1 MEYEFRYMNKSY
13 FFFYLFVLLVIDCSG
28 RQLADPVFKDDGRT
42 AIRGYDPVA
51 YFSDS
56 APKAGKEDFKLHW
69 KGADWKFSS
78 KKNLEAFRKNPEGFA
93 PQYGG
98 YCAYAMRD
106 GETYE
111 IDPKAWK
118 IVNGKLYLNYNEKVN
133 GFWERDIPG
142 NITKADAQWKNL
154 PKIQR

>member
-1 MEYEFRYMNKSY
+1 MNKLY
-13 FFFYLFVLLVIDCSG
+13 FLIGLILLSVGCAG
-28 RQLADPVFKDDGRT
+28 RQVSDPVFTADGKI

-51 YFSDS
+51 YFTESKPKEGDS
-56 APKAGKEDFKLHW
+56 KFSLNW
-69 KGADWKFSS
+69 KGAEWKFSS
-78 KKNLEAFRKNPEGFA
+78 KKNMEIFSKNPENYA

-118 IVNGKLYLNYNEKVN
+118 IVSGKLYLNYNEKVN

-142 NITKADAQWKNL
+142 NIAKADAQWKVL
-154 PKIQR
+154 PKKETNTRP

>member
-1 MEYEFRYMNKSY
+1 MNKSHFLFP
-13 FFFYLFVLLVIDCSG
+13 FFVLFVACSG
-28 RQLADPVFKDDGRT
+28 GQTVDPVFKADGLI

-51 YFSDS
+51 YFSES
-56 APKAGKEDFKLHW
+56 KAVAGDEKFQTTW
-69 KGADWKFSS
+69 NGAKWKFSS
-78 KKNLEAFRKNPEGFA
+78 QKNLNAFKKKPENYA

-118 IVNGKLYLNYNEKVN
+118 IVEGKLYLNYNEKVN
-133 GFWERDIPG
+133 GFWSRDIPG
-142 NITKADAQWKNL
+142 NIKKADNQWAKL
-154 PKIQR
+154 PKKTVIP

>member
-1 MEYEFRYMNKSY
+1 MNKSY
-13 FFFYLFVLLVIDCSG
+13 FFLGFFLLLLDCAG
-28 RQLADPVFKDDGRT
+28 KQIADPIFKADGKT
-42 AIRGYDPVA
+42 AIRGYDPVE
-51 YFSDS
+51 YFTNSKP
-56 APKAGKEDFKLHW
+56 AEGKSEYSLKW

-78 KKNLEAFRKNPEGFA
+78 KNNLESFRKNPENFA

-133 GFWERDIPG
+133 GFWEKDIPG
-142 NITKADAQWKNL
+142 NISKADSQWKTL
-154 PKIQR
+154 PKKE